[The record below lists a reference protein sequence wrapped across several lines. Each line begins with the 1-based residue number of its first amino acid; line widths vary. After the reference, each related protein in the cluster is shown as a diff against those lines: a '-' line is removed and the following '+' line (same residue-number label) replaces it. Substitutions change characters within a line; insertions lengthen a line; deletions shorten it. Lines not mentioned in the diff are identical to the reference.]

1 MPLVYACIAP
11 HGDEL
16 IPRLAGD
23 RARLF
28 AASRKGMRTMA
39 AQLERARPDTIVVA
53 SPHNLRLF
61 RHIGIVLSENCTG
74 KVVAGGATVSLKA
87 VCDLDFGMGVL
98 HSAEELDLPVVGANY
113 GALEGPASD
122 LPMDWGTLI
131 PLWFFL
137 GRGGARRKVLV
148 VTPSRG
154 IPLEKNFEFG
164 RVLGRAA
171 EASTKRIAFV
181 ASSDQAHAHKKD
193 GPYGFSRRAAE
204 YDEEVVDAIRGGRL
218 SSIMKLK
225 PTLIEAAKPDSLWQ
239 MTMLAGALEVVP
251 MKGELISYEVPS
263 YFGMLCAGYERTAAR
278 PRAGRRQSGY

>member
-11 HGDEL
+11 HGGEL
-16 IPRLAGD
+16 VPRLAGD
-23 RARLF
+23 KLRLF
-28 AASRKGMRTMA
+28 AASRRGMKVLA
-39 AQLERARPDTIVVA
+39 AQLERSRPDTIVVS

-74 KVVAGGATVSLKA
+74 SVTEGKNSVSLKA
-87 VCDLDFGMGVL
+87 KCDLDFGMGVL
-98 HSAEELDLPVVGANY
+98 HEAEELGLPVVGANY

-137 GRGGARRKVLV
+137 RRGARSRVLV

-171 EASTKRIAFV
+171 EAGSKRVAFV

-204 YDEEVVDAIRGGRL
+204 YDREVVEAVQSGKL
-218 SSIMKLK
+218 TSIMKMK
-225 PTLIEAAKPDSLWQ
+225 PALVEAAKPDSLWQ
-239 MTMLAGALEVVP
+239 MTMLAGALEVAP
-251 MKGELISYEVPS
+251 MKGTLVSYEVPT
-263 YFGMLCAGYERTAAR
+263 YFGMLCAGYERGAAR
-278 PRAGRRQSGY
+278 PRAGRYPAGF